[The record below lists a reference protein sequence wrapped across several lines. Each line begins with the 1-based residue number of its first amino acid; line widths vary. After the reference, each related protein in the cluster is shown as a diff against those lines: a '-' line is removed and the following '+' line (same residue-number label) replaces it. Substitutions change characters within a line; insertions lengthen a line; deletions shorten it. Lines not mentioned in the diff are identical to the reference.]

1 MPENLGPIHQLAA
14 LLEEVKAEP
23 VIVPARL
30 APSAIYDVEYRT
42 AIVALVFAR
51 FAKPAG
57 PVGNRKMSSARL
69 KLLQFIT
76 LRPWLLPAVRQWS
89 DAGKQSGFAFGHP
102 MRIRRGFLSDSAHD
116 DVISYLVACGRLVRA
131 ETQIISGTS
140 SGALKDVAES
150 IVENELFASERSVI
164 EQLADINITNEML
177 EGW

>member
-1 MPENLGPIHQLAA
+1 MPEKLQSIHQLAA
-14 LLEEVKAEP
+14 LLQDGKAEP
-23 VIVPARL
+23 VIVPSRL

-42 AIVALVFAR
+42 VVVALVFER

-57 PVGNRKMSSARL
+57 LTGHQKMSSARL

-76 LRPWLLPAVRQWS
+76 LRPWLLPAVREWS

-116 DVISYLVACGRLVRA
+116 DLINYLIACGQLTRL
-131 ETQIISGTS
+131 ETQIVSGTNGS
-140 SGALKDVAES
+140 VLTDIARS
-150 IVENELFASERSVI
+150 IVEHTLFVSERNVI
-164 EQLADINITNEML
+164 EQLAGIKITIEML